1 MHFQKKYLRY
11 YEVMGMNKK
20 EYVKKVLKRIPLQKN
35 DKTRLEEDL
44 LQDILSAMEDGESWE
59 NIQKRMGTPEQ
70 VAQEYCMQI
79 GCSMKKRRKWPWI
92 LLGIIIVA
100 AVGIWVLIPKNYPL
114 QSSKYFDEKEVETWN
129 KAVVE
134 NISNKNIDKILSNS
148 SEAFRNEVSE
158 DELLTYFEDMNTGK
172 FVRIS
177 QIESVENRSLLQG
190 TFAVS
195 EVTAQYDNRSV
206 IYLISFD
213 TDGKLAGLYM
223 R

>member
-1 MHFQKKYLRY
+1 
-11 YEVMGMNKK
+11 MNKK

-35 DKTRLEEDL
+35 DKTRLEEVL

>member
-1 MHFQKKYLRY
+1 
-11 YEVMGMNKK
+11 MNKK

-148 SEAFRNEVSE
+148 SKAFRNEVSE

>member
-1 MHFQKKYLRY
+1 
-11 YEVMGMNKK
+11 MNKK

-100 AVGIWVLIPKNYPL
+100 AVGKWVLIPKNYPL

>member
-1 MHFQKKYLRY
+1 
-11 YEVMGMNKK
+11 MNKK

-190 TFAVS
+190 TFVVS
-195 EVTAQYDNRSV
+195 EVTVQYDNRSV

>member
-92 LLGIIIVA
+92 LLEIIIVA

>member
-1 MHFQKKYLRY
+1 
-11 YEVMGMNKK
+11 MNEK

>member
-1 MHFQKKYLRY
+1 M
-11 YEVMGMNKK
+11 
-20 EYVKKVLKRIPLQKN
+20 
-35 DKTRLEEDL
+35 
-44 LQDILSAMEDGESWE
+44 
-59 NIQKRMGTPEQ
+59 
-70 VAQEYCMQI
+70 
-79 GCSMKKRRKWPWI
+79 
-92 LLGIIIVA
+92 
-100 AVGIWVLIPKNYPL
+100 
-114 QSSKYFDEKEVETWN
+114 
-129 KAVVE
+129 
-134 NISNKNIDKILSNS
+134 SNS

>member
-1 MHFQKKYLRY
+1 
-11 YEVMGMNKK
+11 MNKK

-195 EVTAQYDNRSV
+195 EVTAQYYNRSV

>member
-1 MHFQKKYLRY
+1 
-11 YEVMGMNKK
+11 MNEK

-44 LQDILSAMEDGESWE
+44 LQDIQSAMEDGESWE
-59 NIQKRMGTPEQ
+59 NIQRRMGTPEQ
-70 VAQEYCMQI
+70 VALEYCTQI

-92 LLGIIIVA
+92 LLGVIIVVV
-100 AVGIWVLIPKNYPL
+100 VGIWILIPKNYPL

-148 SEAFRNEVSE
+148 SEAFQNEVSE
-158 DELLTYFEDMNTGK
+158 GELLTYFEDMDTGN

-195 EVTAQYDNRSV
+195 EVTVQYENRSV